1 MQLNSHICTMT
12 HTSTESANVYKIK
25 ISYQIKEALQF
36 VGSPSEDSDVQLVIE
51 SERELHALSKLIL
64 IKHYRDVVA
73 SDIATVNEDNIAE
86 LIQWYSGTE
95 TANEHV
101 NAMAAMLS
109 HGRRHFEKMLAGDVL
124 EHEFDIENMVKCY
137 ELTGLDE
144 ADSRQLVSE
153 LAYFV
158 NKFTEQVNP
167 IFTPQFRFQIFEDLM
182 DDFAEGMAEFQ
193 QAGKIGKFALA
204 KEIMGLY
211 MERTTRTVEDSLL
224 VLNLS
229 SVNDES
235 L

>member
-1 MQLNSHICTMT
+1 MT
-12 HTSTESANVYKIK
+12 QSTAESTNLYKEK
-25 ISYQIKEALQF
+25 ITRQIRDALHF
-36 VGSPSEDSDVQLVIE
+36 VGESGEDPYVQDVIDSEQK
-51 SERELHALSKLIL
+51 LHYLSKKVLVT
-64 IKHYRDVVA
+64 HYRQVV
-73 SDIATVNEDNIAE
+73 STDTATINEDEIAA

-109 HGRRHFEKMLAGDVL
+109 HGRMHFEKMLAGDVL

-137 ELTGLDE
+137 QLTGLDE

-153 LAYFV
+153 LAYFI

-167 IFTPQFRFQIFEDLM
+167 IFTPQFRHQIFEDLM
-182 DDFAEGMAEFQ
+182 EDYVDGMAEFQ

>member
-1 MQLNSHICTMT
+1 MT
-12 HTSTESANVYKIK
+12 TASTETFAAFKAKIQGQLKSALEYIDAPDG
-25 ISYQIKEALQF
+25 EDA
-36 VGSPSEDSDVQLVIE
+36 VGMVLASEK
-51 SERELHALSKLIL
+51 ELHDLSKKVL
-64 IKHYRDVVA
+64 IKHYNDVLADNGVLPVNA
-73 SDIATVNEDNIAE
+73 PTINKAEIAL
-86 LIQWYSGTE
+86 LIQWYSETE
-95 TANEHV
+95 ASSEHV
-101 NAMAAMLS
+101 NDMAAMLS
-109 HGRRHFEKMLAGDVL
+109 HGRIHFEKMLAGDVL
-124 EHEFDIENMVKCY
+124 EHEFDIKNMVKCY

-182 DDFAEGMAEFQ
+182 GDFADGMAEFQ

-204 KEIMGLY
+204 KEIMGLF
-211 MERTTRTVEDSLL
+211 MERTTRTVEESLL

>member
-1 MQLNSHICTMT
+1 MT
-12 HTSTESANVYKIK
+12 QASTESSNVYKIK

-51 SERELHALSKLIL
+51 FEKELHALSKKVLAT
-64 IKHYRDVVA
+64 HYRQ
-73 SDIATVNEDNIAE
+73 ATHADAINRINEDNIAE

-109 HGRRHFEKMLAGDVL
+109 HGRKHFEKMLAGDVL

-144 ADSRQLVSE
+144 ADSRQLVAE

-158 NKFTEQVNP
+158 NKFTEHVNP

-182 DDFAEGMAEFQ
+182 DDFADGMAEFQ

-204 KEIMGLY
+204 KEIMGLF
-211 MERTTRTVEDSLL
+211 MERTTRTVEESLL